1 MKIVLRKDVE
11 KLGEAGTV
19 KTVSDGYA
27 RNYLIPQGFAVL
39 ATPGELK
46 VVAENQ
52 KVRDRKIARQEAELQ
67 HLADSIQGQRLTFEA
82 RAGQEGRLFGSVT
95 SAEIAEQLSA
105 LVGTE
110 VDRRKVLLSDPIRS
124 SGDHSVVIHLVGK
137 LRPEITVTVKG
148 LVDDAEETTTDE
160 TVDQGDEAAQTVEEI
175 LAEAD
180 EADETVEAA
189 E

>member
-27 RNYLIPQGFAVL
+27 RNYLIPQGMAVL

-52 KVRDRKIARQEAELQ
+52 KVKDRKIARQEAELQ
-67 HLADSIQGQRLTFEA
+67 HLADSIQGTKLTFEA

-95 SAEIAEQLSA
+95 SAEIAEQLSEV
-105 LVGTE
+105 VGAE
-110 VDRRKVLLSDPIRS
+110 IDRRKVLLSDPIRS

-137 LRPEITVTVKG
+137 LRPEITVTVNG
-148 LVDDAEETTTDE
+148 LVDEVEDAGAEES
-160 TVDQGDEAAQTVEEI
+160 
-175 LAEAD
+175 
-180 EADETVEAA
+180 ADETKAAVDEIDETASEDQIEA
-189 E
+189 EVVS